1 MERNVGYIF
10 VGSGGEFF
18 WGLGL
23 VLSGMYLLWF
33 ALYRRERVLMVDIRL
48 TGEVCL
54 CSDYVE
60 YFGGANGPELTGSN
74 RGPDMERTRTKKGLR
89 ISP

>member
-1 MERNVGYIF
+1 
-10 VGSGGEFF
+10 
-18 WGLGL
+18 
-23 VLSGMYLLWF
+23 
-33 ALYRRERVLMVDIRL
+33 MVDIRL

-54 CSDYVE
+54 CGDYVE